1 MRESQHFGVPPDTP
15 YARIFNL
22 AIDTMGGAEQ
32 LAQALDAPVT
42 DIEAWA
48 TGVAHPPA
56 SAFLKAIEIVAGR
69 WGARPP
75 RGIPGT

>member
-1 MRESQHFGVPPDTP
+1 MPADTP
-15 YARIFNL
+15 YSRTFRL

-56 SAFLKAIEIVAGR
+56 SAFLKAIDVVAGR
-69 WGARPP
+69 WGTRPP
-75 RGIPGT
+75 RGIQSA

>member
-1 MRESQHFGVPPDTP
+1 MSFETDTP
-15 YARIFNL
+15 YARAFRL
-22 AIDTMGGAEQ
+22 AIDTLGGAEQ

-48 TGVAHPPA
+48 TGLAHPPA
-56 SAFLKAIEIVAGR
+56 NAFLKAIEVVAGR

-75 RGIPGT
+75 REIPGA